1 MRLSVNGE
9 TRDLADGA
17 TVTDVLHLV
26 RTGDLG
32 RGLAVAVNG
41 EVVPRGEWD
50 RTRLWDAD
58 RVEVLVAIGG
68 G

>member
-9 TRDLADGA
+9 ARDLADGA
-17 TVTDVLHLV
+17 TVTDVLHLM
-26 RTGDLG
+26 RPGALG
-32 RGLAVAVNG
+32 RGIAVAVND

-50 RTRLWDAD
+50 RTELREED